1 MWSNVKL
8 LPLAALLAGAASL
21 MAQDSAIPRGA
32 VNINL
37 PPNCPLSLTSLTT
50 DDSRATAR
58 GAALALD
65 LHMAATLRNNG
76 TNRVHGVTLRVVA
89 QEVTLGGKGSV
100 TYPSLNVGP
109 GETFQVRIDM
119 QLMRPSQVTGG
130 SLSQYLV
137 QVDIDGVL
145 FQDLSFFGPDR
156 LNSRRTMT
164 ACEMEAQRDREH
176 FKRVLARAGK
186 PGLQREMLDSLARQS
201 EVSQLA
207 VTVKRTGR
215 AVTTA
220 ATTAPERSE
229 SFAFLSFPDSPVK
242 PLSGQAQIVG
252 NEAHA
257 PSIEIRNQSTKT
269 VKYVELGW
277 IVSDPS
283 GKQYMAGSLPSAES
297 DLVLLPGKNARLLQ
311 PSTLNFSVKG
321 QPVNV
326 QKMVGFV
333 SQVEFADGK
342 VWVPNRQNLN
352 DAMLQKVLPPSAEE
366 QRLADIYRRRGG
378 TDAVVAELAK
388 F

>member
-1 MWSNVKL
+1 MWSNVKTL
-8 LPLAALLAGAASL
+8 TAAIVFLGAASL
-21 MAQDSAIPRGA
+21 AAQDAAIPPGA

-37 PPNCPLSLTSLTT
+37 PDNSPLSLKSFTMA
-50 DDSRATAR
+50 DSRATAR

-65 LHMAATLRNNG
+65 LHMSATLRNNG
-76 TNRVHGVTLRVVA
+76 PNRIHGVTLRVVA

-119 QLMRPSQVTGG
+119 QLWRPSQVAGG
-130 SLSQYLV
+130 PLV
-137 QVDIDGVL
+137 QVDLDGVL

-176 FKRVLARAGK
+176 FKRILAQAGRT
-186 PGLQREMLDSLARQS
+186 GLQREMLESMARQS

-215 AVTTA
+215 AVTSA
-220 ATTAPERSE
+220 ATAPEHDAE
-229 SFAFLSFPDSPVK
+229 FAFLKFPDSPVE
-242 PLSGQAQIVG
+242 PMNGSAQISG
-252 NEAHA
+252 NEART
-257 PSIEIRNQSTKT
+257 PRIEVRNKSNRS
-269 VKYVELGW
+269 VKYVEMGW

-283 GKQYMAGSLPSAES
+283 GKQHMAGSLPSADS
-297 DLVLLPGKNARLLQ
+297 DLVLPPGRSARLLQ
-311 PSTLNFSVKG
+311 ETTLSFSAKG

-326 QKMVGFV
+326 SKMVGFV
-333 SQVEFADGK
+333 NQVEFADGNI
-342 VWVPNRQNLN
+342 WVPNRQNLDN
-352 DAMLQKVLPPSAEE
+352 ALLLKVLPPSAEE
-366 QRLADIYRRRGG
+366 QRLTDIYRKRGI
-378 TDAVVAELAK
+378 DALAAELGK

>member
-1 MWSNVKL
+1 MWNKVKL
-8 LPLAALLAGAASL
+8 LPLAALFAGLFAGAGSVL
-21 MAQDSAIPRGA
+21 AQDSAIPRGA

-76 TNRVHGVTLRVVA
+76 TNRIHGVTLRVVA

-119 QLMRPSQVTGG
+119 QLMRPSQITGG
-130 SLSQYLV
+130 SLV

-176 FKRVLARAGK
+176 FKRVLAQTGK
-186 PGLQREMLDSLARQS
+186 PGLQHEMLDSLARQS

-229 SFAFLSFPDSPVK
+229 SFAFLTFPDSPVK
-242 PLSGQAQIVG
+242 PLSGRAQIAG

-257 PSIEIRNQSTKT
+257 PLIEVHNQSAKA
-269 VKYVELGW
+269 VKYVEMGW
-277 IVSDPS
+277 IVSDAA
-283 GKQYMAGSLPSAES
+283 GKQYMAGSLPSTDG
-297 DLVLLPGKNARLLQ
+297 DLVLPPGKDARLLQ
-311 PSTLNFSVKG
+311 QSTLNFSVKG

-342 VWVPNRQNLN
+342 IWVPNRQNLEN
-352 DAMLQKVLPPSAEE
+352 ALLLKVLPPSAEE
-366 QRLADIYRRRGG
+366 QRLTDIYRRRGI
-378 TDAVVAELAK
+378 DALAAELSK